1 MNKLL
6 SPVIAQ
12 VSAPQSNKE
21 RLKNMALGIAE
32 RYVSPHREPLKLIHH
47 TLKGKLCPET
57 LNL

>member
-6 SPVIAQ
+6 SPVISQ

-32 RYVSPHREPLKLIHH
+32 RYVARLR
-47 TLKGKLCPET
+47 
-57 LNL
+57 